1 MKTERIYYQE
11 CDGQLL
17 NVYRYNAE
25 SDEINLSVG
34 DKINDTSVLTP
45 YDGCA
50 VTTIRR
56 IQ

>member
-1 MKTERIYYQE
+1 MTTERIYYQE

-17 NVYRYNAE
+17 NVYRYDAD
-25 SDEINLSVG
+25 SDEINLNVG
-34 DKINDTSVLTP
+34 DMINDPSVLTP
-45 YDGCA
+45 YDGYA